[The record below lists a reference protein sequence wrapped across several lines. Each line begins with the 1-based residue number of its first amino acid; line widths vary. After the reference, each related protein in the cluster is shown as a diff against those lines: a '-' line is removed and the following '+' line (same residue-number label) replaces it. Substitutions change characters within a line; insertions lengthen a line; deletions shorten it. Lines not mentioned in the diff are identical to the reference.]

1 VVATR
6 KKSWRFD
13 GQNPDRQRDWL
24 GVSNVGL
31 YFICIQAGGVFFV
44 SAIVVLRS
52 SILGRNIR
60 R

>member
-24 GVSNVGL
+24 GVSNVRL
-31 YFICIQAGGVFFV
+31 YFICTQAGGIVFV
-44 SAIVVLRS
+44 SPIVVLGS
-52 SILGRNIR
+52 SILGRNLQR
-60 R
+60 

>member
-24 GVSNVGL
+24 GVSNVEL
-31 YFICIQAGGVFFV
+31 YFICIQAGGVVFV
-44 SAIVVLRS
+44 SAIVVLVS